1 MTRVFSSTEPAP
13 RWRSPGIHTVAS
25 RAWVQLPEHGR
36 RAVLA
41 TQQYYSLD
49 NSDHAS
55 LIVAVALTDDPVAN
69 TAERCP
75 WRRSR
80 GGRDG
85 VCAPL
90 RRCPRPRRGQHQPLR
105 YCMHSET
112 VATRTKRLV
121 AARPDARRATA
132 ARCSRATSVPLAR
145 RGGWRP
151 HPCSADVA
159 GAKRRVLEEPRLPPP
174 RGPVERGG
182 KLRDRVRQR
191 NISLSP
197 TCSWLN
203 VWDTRHLTADPG
215 SDAALVDLDEDDAEE
230 LVVISPFHGD
240 IRLVYHQRSRSDG
253 QCDNGFQLVYTHPN
267 CLPFLHAICRKTP
280 HGCPCV
286 VLGHRAGNCDLLLFS
301 YFPAKGY
308 HVDWIAHDCGPANVM
323 KLQYATVDGDTSSA
337 CECIVSCNRETDAI
351 ALYDVFPVGA

>member
-13 RWRSPGIHTVAS
+13 RWRSPGMHMAAS

-49 NSDHAS
+49 NSDHAR

-90 RRCPRPRRGQHQPLR
+90 RRRPRPRRGQHQPLR

-132 ARCSRATSVPLAR
+132 ARLPRDVHELLPYHWGDAADGGPIRAPLMWQVLKDECLKNH
-145 RGGWRP
+145 GY
-151 HPCSADVA
+151 H
-159 GAKRRVLEEPRLPPP
+159 RRV
-174 RGPVERGG
+174 
-182 KLRDRVRQR
+182 
-191 NISLSP
+191 
-197 TCSWLN
+197 
-203 VWDTRHLTADPG
+203 DPWNG
-215 SDAALVDLDEDDAEE
+215 EVSY
-230 LVVISPFHGD
+230 VIG
-240 IRLVYHQRSRSDG
+240 
-253 QCDNGFQLVYTHPN
+253 CDSGT
-267 CLPFLHAICRKTP
+267 FLFR
-280 HGCPCV
+280 
-286 VLGHRAGNCDLLLFS
+286 
-301 YFPAKGY
+301 
-308 HVDWIAHDCGPANVM
+308 
-323 KLQYATVDGDTSSA
+323 
-337 CECIVSCNRETDAI
+337 
-351 ALYDVFPVGA
+351 